1 MSGTAA
7 ADLERDGG
15 GFLRGLERETR
26 GLSVVG
32 ILARHRL
39 FLICALV
46 HCILWLAF
54 SRAVRRHNAERNRT
68 MKKSNELRA
77 IDIAAVQSC
86 MLTIRNQQVVLDR
99 DVAALYGV
107 ETKALNQAVK
117 RNAEKF
123 PDGYI
128 LRMTA

>member
-1 MSGTAA
+1 MNGSKSLKGGRTVREGVSISGTTA

-15 GFLRGLERETR
+15 GFLRGLEREMR

-39 FLICALV
+39 FRMCALAY
-46 HCILWLAF
+46 CIQWLAF

-77 IDIAAVQSC
+77 IDIAAVQSR
-86 MLTIRNQQVVLDR
+86 MLTGDKL
-99 DVAALYGV
+99 
-107 ETKALNQAVK
+107 EVK
-117 RNAEKF
+117 ISDLQSAFR
-123 PDGYI
+123 GTI
-128 LRMTA
+128 SH